1 MLSLRCSDTLGPPKD
16 VPKLGKHRLVIF
28 YLTLPNEDLCGW
40 LWLLHFVPST
50 YTSICS
56 ITGVLDDLQGYMHP
70 WVASSGCLLPELAS
84 VCIDSSGIFIFFFPQ
99 GFKVQG
105 QVWGPA
111 NTGEWLGHLRLEKL
125 LSASICLPLG
135 TLSVLLISS
144 SSPSCL
150 HNLLGLRRPIAY
162 LTMGSEGLI

>member
-1 MLSLRCSDTLGPPKD
+1 MFWYTWSSQGCAKVREAQASHLLFDSTQWGPLWMALIAALCS
-16 VPKLGKHRLVIF
+16 KHIHKH
-28 YLTLPNEDLCGW
+28 
-40 LWLLHFVPST
+40 LLHNWSAGWPPGLHASMGCIIRLFVART
-50 YTSICS
+50 CK
-56 ITGVLDDLQGYMHP
+56 
-70 WVASSGCLLPELAS
+70 CLHWQFW
-84 VCIDSSGIFIFFFPQ
+84 DFYFFFPQ

-105 QVWGPA
+105 QVWGPG